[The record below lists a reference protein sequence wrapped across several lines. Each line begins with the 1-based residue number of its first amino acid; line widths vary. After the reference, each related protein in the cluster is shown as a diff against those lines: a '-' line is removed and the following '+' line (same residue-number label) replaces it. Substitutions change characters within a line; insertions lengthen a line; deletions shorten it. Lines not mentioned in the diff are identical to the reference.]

1 MVDIERPEPGPS
13 QVRVQVA
20 YSAINPTDVNMRAG
34 VTVPTIENYQN
45 PHMDGSGAAA
55 CQRVGVKMLIN
66 RAFGA
71 AIGVALTLGL
81 VLGSPTVANAVG
93 YPTISVQR
101 VVASGLGTPWGLAFL
116 PDGSA
121 LVSERDSGKIKR
133 IDPRGRAGS
142 NVTTV
147 GRIKGV
153 EPGGEG
159 GLLGIAVTTPHGSST
174 PVLFAYLT
182 SRSDNR
188 VVRVPLLDDGKRL
201 GRQQAIV
208 TGIPKAVNHNGGRL
222 LVGADQTLYIAT
234 GDAGDPQSAQ
244 DPRSLAGKVLRVDF
258 NGRPAAG
265 NPRSGSPMFTLGHR
279 NVQGLDV
286 DSKGRVWASEFGEQD
301 ADELNLLV
309 PGGNYGWPLV
319 EGLGEDARFINPV
332 TVWSPTSTASP
343 SGIAIKND
351 VVYVASLRGER
362 LWQVPISGAQTRK
375 AKSWDLGDRGRLR
388 TIGQAPDGSLWVMTS
403 NTDGRGSPR
412 SADDKIIRLFT
423 R

>member
-1 MVDIERPEPGPS
+1 MHNGVM
-13 QVRVQVA
+13 
-20 YSAINPTDVNMRAG
+20 SAPRLAG
-34 VTVPTIENYQN
+34 
-45 PHMDGSGAAA
+45 G
-55 CQRVGVKMLIN
+55 L
-66 RAFGA
+66 
-71 AIGVALTLGL
+71 LTLSLIPALILSL
-81 VLGSPTVANAVG
+81 VLGSPAVADVAD
-93 YPTISVQR
+93 YPAIKVTR
-101 VVASGLGTPWGLAFL
+101 VVASGLDTPWGLAFL

-133 IDPRGRAGS
+133 IDPRGRVGT

-153 EPGGEG
+153 ASAGEG
-159 GLLGIAVTTPHGSST
+159 GLLGIAVAIPQGRSA

-188 VVRVPLLDDGKRL
+188 VVRVQLLKGGKRL
-201 GRQQAIV
+201 GKQQPIV
-208 TGIPKAVNHNGGRL
+208 TRIPKATNHNGGRL
-222 LVGADQTLYIAT
+222 LVGTDQTLFIAT

-244 DPRSLAGKVLRVDF
+244 DRGLLSGKVLRVDF
-258 NGRPAAG
+258 DGQPAAG
-265 NPRSGSPMFTLGHR
+265 NPRSGSPVFTLGHR

-286 DSKGRVWASEFGEQD
+286 DGKGRVWASEFGERD

-309 PGGNYGWPLV
+309 PGGNYGWPLF
-319 EGLGEDARFINPV
+319 EGRGKDARFINPS

-362 LWQVPISGAQTRK
+362 LWQVPIRGAKTRK
-375 AKSWDLGDRGRLR
+375 AKSWVLGDRGRLR
-388 TIGQAPDGSLWVMTS
+388 TIALAPDGSLWVITS

-412 SADDKIIRLFT
+412 SKDDKIIQLSIR
-423 R
+423 